1 MSSVAARI
9 AAAQAERDLS
19 EAPVDIFHA
28 FDLPSDNQQDWS
40 REQDEIEEEDV
51 GEPGTGRISMYV
63 RIVNEMF
70 ETVLNGE
77 EYLFTEHEQAVLNK
91 FLELECES
99 RCTSCSRIL
108 IQAHPCLRRAEISLD
123 KATAAENQQ
132 DLLAQRAL
140 CTIFVRARR
149 RQRRRAH
156 GHSDFTTDVPGKAT
170 MSTNTFIT
178 CWFQSTKC

>member
-1 MSSVAARI
+1 MSSAAARI

-28 FDLPSDNQQDWS
+28 FDSPSDNQQDWS
-40 REQDEIEEEDV
+40 REQDEAEEEDV

-91 FLELECES
+91 FLELECEY
-99 RCTSCSRIL
+99 RCYSI
-108 IQAHPCLRRAEISLD
+108 A
-123 KATAAENQQ
+123 
-132 DLLAQRAL
+132 
-140 CTIFVRARR
+140 
-149 RQRRRAH
+149 
-156 GHSDFTTDVPGKAT
+156 
-170 MSTNTFIT
+170 
-178 CWFQSTKC
+178 